1 MPKFYYT
8 ARTKTG
14 EERKGDIE
22 SSSKGQVADL
32 LRSKG
37 LVSIEIDEHRGFN
50 LEKLSE
56 MNVGGVPMNEK
67 VVFMRQL
74 ATMVGAGLP
83 LVQSIEILQ
92 AQAQNKAFQIAL
104 KNIVDGIRGGS
115 NLADAMEKQAG
126 VFDEITINLVR
137 VGEETGKLEEIF
149 IRLADD
155 MEDQRTFR
163 SKVQSAMVYPVIII
177 LVMVVVVGILLVTMV
192 PQMTDMY
199 AEFDAELPLP
209 TRMMVWLSDV
219 LINYWWLVAFIVA
232 IIVGSYIAYRKSP
245 AGREITDSLM
255 LKIPVFGKL
264 MQDVQVAD
272 FTRTF
277 ELMMSSGID
286 ITKALEVTA
295 ASLSNIMFRKTV
307 EGTIKKVEKGVPLAV
322 PISEDPNFPII
333 VSQMIAVGEETG
345 KVDVILGKLNEY
357 YTEEVNHTVNNLTA
371 LLEPI
376 ILVVMG
382 VVVGFIAISIYLP
395 IFQIGETMGV

>member
-14 EERKGDIE
+14 EERKGDVE
-22 SSSKGQVADL
+22 SNSKGQVADL

-37 LVSIEIDEHRGFN
+37 LVPIEIDEQRGFN
-50 LEKLSE
+50 FEKLSE
-56 MNVGGVPMNEK
+56 TNVGGVPMNEK

-92 AQAQNKAFQIAL
+92 AQAQNKAFQVAL
-104 KNIVDGIRGGS
+104 KNIVDAIRGGS
-115 NLADAMEKQAG
+115 NLADSMDKQTG
-126 VFDEITINLVR
+126 VFDEITVNLVR

-149 IRLADD
+149 NRLADD

-163 SKVQSAMVYPVIII
+163 SKVQSAMVYPIIII
-177 LVMVVVVGILLVTMV
+177 LVMVAVVGILLVTMV
-192 PQMTDMY
+192 PQMTEMY
-199 AEFDAELPLP
+199 QEFDAELPLP

-219 LINYWWLVAFIVA
+219 LINYWWLVGLLVA
-232 IIVGSYIAYRKSP
+232 IVVGSFVAYRRSP

-264 MQDVQVAD
+264 MRDVQVAD

-277 ELMMSSGID
+277 ELMMASGID

-307 EGTIKKVEKGVPLAV
+307 EATIKKVEKGVPLAV
-322 PISEDPNFPII
+322 PISEDPNFPVI

-382 VVVGFIAISIYLP
+382 TVVGFIAIAIYLP